1 MRRWPS
7 CNLAVTVL
15 LSSCLTYLPS
25 IAAAQQVCEIE
36 KAQQLFGQ
44 QPRPVDTVESLLKTC
59 IDAGSTDYRI
69 YMFLG
74 VMARDSGDRKR
85 AIEWLR
91 KAHQADPQALNPA
104 LELAFTLEAKHGR
117 EAAKVYEDVLKID
130 PASRPALLGLARI
143 ARSDSR
149 LDDASKIYDQLLKT
163 DPNDLDASNG
173 LAWLALANRHRE
185 QGRAGFERVLIRDPN
200 NAEARIGLT
209 KAGDVYRNLVEAS
222 STLVSTSL
230 GTSWG
235 FGARGQFGITAFDTL
250 ELGLTHYTE
259 ELRTVTAAG
268 VGVLPSNDVTLGYNR
283 LVPLRYAV
291 SLIYD
296 YRAHTGLPDEHWV
309 DGGVNYYLSD
319 SLQWFGGYRQ
329 MFGAPQ
335 WNGRLVR
342 TGLSVSLSDSWQ
354 ATGTVYYAAQAI
366 YNNYR
371 PIVTGVFDVTYYG
384 PRNMLV
390 VAGAGYSPVISNLD
404 LHIRTILPVTD
415 RVAVQF
421 LIAHNSVNADT
432 RAQVGLR
439 FNW

>member
-1 MRRWPS
+1 MRRLS
-7 CNLAVTVL
+7 IGLAIPVL
-15 LSSCLTYLPS
+15 LPGYCVYLPS
-25 IAAAQQVCEIE
+25 VAAAQKTCEIE
-36 KAQQLFGQ
+36 EAQKLFGQ
-44 QPRPVDTVESLLKTC
+44 QPRPVDTVQRLLKAC
-59 IDAGSTDYRI
+59 VDAGSTDYRI

-74 VMARDSGDRKR
+74 VMARDSGDREQ

-91 KAHQADPQALNPA
+91 KAHRADPQALNPA
-104 LELAFTLEAKHGR
+104 LELAFTLEAKHAR
-117 EAAKVYEDVLKID
+117 EAALVYEEVLKID
-130 PASRPALLGLARI
+130 PKSRPALLGLARI
-143 ARSDSR
+143 ARGEYR
-149 LDDASKIYDQLLKT
+149 LDDARKIYDQLLQT

-185 QGRAGFERVLIRDPN
+185 QGRAGFEHVLTRDPN

-235 FGARGQFGITAFDTL
+235 FGARGQFGITAFDTV
-250 ELGLTHYTE
+250 ELGLTHYTQ
-259 ELRTVTAAG
+259 ELQTLTAVG
-268 VGVLPSNDVTLGYNR
+268 VAVLPSNDVTLGYNR

-309 DGGVNYYLSD
+309 DGGINYYLND

-329 MFGAPQ
+329 MFGASQ

-354 ATGTVYYAAQAI
+354 VTGTVYDSAQAI
-366 YNNYR
+366 FQDYR
-371 PIVTGVFDVTYYG
+371 PIVSGVFDVTYYG
-384 PRNMLV
+384 TRNMLV
-390 VAGAGYSPVISNLD
+390 VAGVGYSPLIDNVD

-415 RVAVQF
+415 RVAVQ
-421 LIAHNSVNADT
+421 LAVGHNSVNADT
-432 RAQVGLR
+432 RALVGLR